1 MQIVLT
7 IISFLILS
15 SQCLFAQAPP
25 AAPVTVSVVTQKEV
39 RKPVT
44 LVGSVEP
51 LRTSLV
57 SAEISGIV
65 VEYPYSEGDYVEEG
79 QVIARQNI
87 SKLKL
92 MLNEA
97 INTKNESKARLKL
110 AEDEL
115 VRINELHERGIVSK
129 SQLDNAVSEK
139 DALKARQKL
148 LQSRINQFQYD
159 VSHTNIKAP
168 FNGYITQEYSQVGE
182 WLASGDKVVELIDID
197 TVQIKVDMPEK
208 YVHMVK
214 KGEEVNLA
222 FNSLPGKEFKGE
234 IVSIVPQADR
244 SSRAFPVKINLENKD
259 HVIKSSMSARVSF
272 LLGETVEVKLVPKDS
287 LTDSNGVKMLFV
299 VRDGAA
305 VPLPVIT
312 GLEHEN
318 RVQVEGEINVGEQV
332 VVRGNER
339 LQPMQPVNITSVIEN

>member
-1 MQIVLT
+1 MQI
-7 IISFLILS
+7 IIPLLLLFLVNSHIS
-15 SQCLFAQAPP
+15 IAQMPP

-51 LRTSLV
+51 LRKSLV

-65 VEYPYSEGDYVEEG
+65 VEYPFSEGEYVEEG
-79 QVIARQNI
+79 QVIASQNV

-97 INTKNESKARLKL
+97 VNTQNESKARLRL

-115 VRINELHERGIVSK
+115 RRISELHEKGIVSK

-139 DALKARQKL
+139 DALVARQKL

-159 VSHTNIKAP
+159 LEQTDVRAP
-168 FNGYITQEYSQVGE
+168 FNGYITEEHSQVGE
-182 WLASGDKVVELIDID
+182 WLDSGDNVVELIDID

-208 YVHMVK
+208 YVHMIK
-214 KGEEVNLA
+214 TGEEVDVT
-222 FNSLPGKEFKGE
+222 FNSLPGKEFSGE

-272 LLGETVEVKLVPKDS
+272 LLGETVEVKLVPKDAI
-287 LTDSNGVKMLFV
+287 TDSNGVKMLFV

-305 VPLPVIT
+305 VPQPVIT
-312 GLEHEN
+312 GIEDEG
-318 RVQVEGEINVGEQV
+318 RVQVEGEVNVGEQV

-339 LQPMQPVNITSVIEN
+339 LQPMQPVEVIKTQ

>member
-1 MQIVLT
+1 MQI
-7 IISFLILS
+7 IISLLLIFVVNS
-15 SQCLFAQAPP
+15 HISNAQMPP

-44 LVGSVEP
+44 LVGTVEP
-51 LRTSLV
+51 LRKSLV

-65 VEYPYSEGDYVEEG
+65 VEYPFSEGEYVEEG
-79 QVIARQNI
+79 QVIASQNV

-97 INTKNESKARLKL
+97 VNTQNESKARLRL

-115 VRINELHERGIVSK
+115 RRMSELHEKGIVSK

-139 DALKARQKL
+139 DALVARQKL

-159 VSHTNIKAP
+159 LEQTNVRAP
-168 FNGYITQEYSQVGE
+168 FNGYITEEHSQVGE
-182 WLASGDKVVELIDID
+182 WLDSGDNVVELIDID

-208 YVHMVK
+208 YVHMIK
-214 KGEEVNLA
+214 TGEEVNVT
-222 FNSLPGKEFKGE
+222 FNSLPGKEFTGE

-272 LLGETVEVKLVPKDS
+272 LLGETVEVKLVPKDAI
-287 LTDSNGVKMLFV
+287 TDSSGTKMLFV

-305 VPLPVIT
+305 VPQPVIT
-312 GLEHEN
+312 GIEDEG
-318 RVQVEGEINVGEQV
+318 RVQVEGEVNVGEQV

-339 LQPMQPVNITSVIEN
+339 LQPMQPVEVIKTQ